1 MSTGAMLV
9 FSGLKLASVA
19 ENGLDGVG
27 REVGRSDY
35 DVAKRDCSKKYQ
47 FENENEKWE
56 RKMKFKIEKK

>member
-9 FSGLKLASVA
+9 FSGQKLASMA

-35 DVAKRDCSKKYQ
+35 DVAKGGLRQKNISLKMRIRNRK
-47 FENENEKWE
+47 EK
-56 RKMKFKIEKK
+56 